1 MLPYPDMPRQV
12 SDDSPLVQPTV
23 PALIRLGSAAA
34 SLPLRQRSGRARLGG
49 DYQSPFKGRGMEY
62 HESRP
67 YQPGDDVRHLDW
79 RVTARSGRPHTKLFH
94 EERERPVLLWVDY
107 RVSMQFATR
116 GCFKS
121 VRAAECAALLAWSA
135 ASQGDRVGGVVFTES
150 SHHELR
156 PRRGRPAVLDLI
168 NRLALPISGGVPAPD
183 PQAGQRALIRLARVA
198 RPGSLVFLLS
208 DFRRLD
214 ADADVQIRRLAA
226 HSEVVLVFI
235 YDSFERELPAAG
247 YYRLTDGRREIELA
261 TGDPET
267 RRRHM
272 ARFKS
277 HLERLEKLARHTN
290 IHLIQCSTASDP
302 LIAMQFG
309 LGLRFAA

>member
-1 MLPYPDMPRQV
+1 MLPYPEMLRHRTAV
-12 SDDSPLVQPTV
+12 SSLVQPSV
-23 PALIRLGSAAA
+23 PDLIRLGSVANA
-34 SLPLRQRSGRARLGG
+34 LPLKPRSGHARLGG

-62 HESRP
+62 NESRP

-79 RVTARSGRPHTKLFH
+79 RVTARTGRPHTKLFH
-94 EERERPVLLWVDY
+94 EERERPVLMWVDY

-135 ASQGDRVGGVVFTES
+135 AGQGDRVGGVVFTEY

-168 NRLALPISGGVPAPD
+168 NRLALPIATDDEPRD
-183 PQAGQRALIRLARVA
+183 PQSGLRALTRLARVT

-208 DFRRLD
+208 DFQRLD
-214 ADADVQIRRLAA
+214 SEADTQIRRLAA

-235 YDSFERELPAAG
+235 HDPLERELPAAG
-247 YYRLTDGRREIELA
+247 FYRFTDGRREVELA
-261 TGDPET
+261 TGDAET
-267 RRRHM
+267 RRRHA
-272 ARFKS
+272 ARFDA
-277 HLERLEKLARHTN
+277 HLARLQRLAQHAN
-290 IHLIQCSTASDP
+290 IHLLECSTAADP
-302 LIAMQFG
+302 LVALQYG

>member
-1 MLPYPDMPRQV
+1 MSPYPEMSRRRAAV
-12 SDDSPLVQPTV
+12 SSLVQATV
-23 PALIRLGSAAA
+23 PELVRLGSAACA
-34 SLPLRQRSGRARLGG
+34 LPLKPRTGRARLGG

-94 EERERPVLLWVDY
+94 EERERPVLMWVDY

-135 ASQGDRVGGVVFTES
+135 AHQGDRVGGVVFTEY
-150 SHHELR
+150 SHYELK

-168 NRLALPISGGVPAPD
+168 NRLALPISVGDQPPD
-183 PQAGQRALIRLARVA
+183 PQTGLRALTRLARVT
-198 RPGSLVFLLS
+198 RPGSLVFLFS

-214 ADADVQIRRLAA
+214 ADADVQLHRLAA

-235 YDSFERELPAAG
+235 SDPLERELPSSG

-261 TGDPET
+261 TGDAET
-267 RRRHM
+267 RRRH
-272 ARFKS
+272 AERFAA
-277 HLERLEKLARHTN
+277 HLARLQRLAQHGN
-290 IHLIQCSTASDP
+290 IHLIECSTVADP
-302 LIAMQFG
+302 LRALQYG